1 MDARRWSVW
10 VWIGLLAVL
19 AVALT
24 PHAIAAEKS
33 PRPEIARADEVV
45 ARREL
50 VTAAFQWLEATLASN
65 FDAQSKFYPEK
76 MERFYLWHD
85 VPKAAVLAEK
95 RRVFEQ
101 ARMIDIRIDAPQLL
115 VDSGGRSGRMYFR
128 KTYAI
133 KGRVTREGEVLQEL
147 RWVKGDDGWKIVS
160 ERDLRVI
167 RSARQGK

>member
-1 MDARRWSVW
+1 MDARRCSVW
-10 VWIGLLAVL
+10 AQLGLLAMT
-19 AVALT
+19 AVPLT
-24 PHAIAAEKS
+24 PRVVAAEDLS
-33 PRPEIARADEVV
+33 RPEVAPAEVL

-50 VTAAFQWLEATLASN
+50 VTAAFQWLEATLASD

-85 VPKAAVLAEK
+85 VPKSAVLAEK